1 MVSSDLQYY
10 GHFLVALVKNR
21 LQIYWLLLS
30 VIFINSKVRGRFV
43 YAE

>member
-10 GHFLVALVKNR
+10 VHFLVALVKNH
-21 LQIYWLLLS
+21 LQIYWLLFL
-30 VIFINSKVRGRFV
+30 VISINSKVRGKFV